1 VLHHTAEAALRRYAL
16 SLVAENAWPN
26 HLIAKTPNAAQTVEQ
41 IRDALR
47 QFFGWAK
54 GSGDAGD
61 LLGCCTEAEM
71 PQYVRDTLRVIHI
84 TVEPP
89 PLPPVPSAA
98 AAPFDDEEL

>member
-1 VLHHTAEAALRRYAL
+1 
-16 SLVAENAWPN
+16 
-26 HLIAKTPNAAQTVEQ
+26 
-41 IRDALR
+41 
-47 QFFGWAK
+47 
-54 GSGDAGD
+54 
-61 LLGCCTEAEM
+61 M